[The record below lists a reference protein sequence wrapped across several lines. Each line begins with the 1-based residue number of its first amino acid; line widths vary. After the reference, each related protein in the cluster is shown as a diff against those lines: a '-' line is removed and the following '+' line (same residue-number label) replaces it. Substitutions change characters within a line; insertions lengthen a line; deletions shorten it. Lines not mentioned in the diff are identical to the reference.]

1 MAKLLKLMETEAE
14 KLIKDKENAEKRAE
28 SLSQKQDKLREQAK
42 QKLSK
47 LKDHKSASA
56 IAAMELLYQN
66 SKYFTVDDLSQAAC
80 HEILLAESRM
90 TQCAK
95 CRYSSG
101 CLKCDSSKALRY
113 WMRKEADKVSKVP
126 KWQGPGLEGWW

>member
-1 MAKLLKLMETEAE
+1 METEAQ

-28 SLSQKQDKLREQAK
+28 SLSQKQEKLREQAK

-56 IAAMELLYQN
+56 IAAIELLYGN
-66 SKYFTVDDLSQAAC
+66 SKYFTVDDLSQEAC

-101 CLKCDSSKALRY
+101 CLKCDSSKALSY